1 MFKTYRNKCS
11 CSYIEEDETDNDN
24 EQELSEAGV
33 PARCLALSILASGL

>member
-1 MFKTYRNKCS
+1 MFETYRDKCRR
-11 CSYIEEDETDNDN
+11 SYIEEDETENDN